1 MKSSKKTVITMIA
14 MLLLIIPTVAF
25 MGSSNATV
33 QAAKTSSKGMLTLNY
48 NSYFYG
54 KNGKRLK
61 TYKGSKRSADGQIRI
76 DAYAYVSRTA

>member
-1 MKSSKKTVITMIA
+1 MIA

-61 TYKGSKRSADGQIRI
+61 TYKGSKRNTFIAKGKKVK
-76 DAYAYVSRTA
+76 YMGNPV